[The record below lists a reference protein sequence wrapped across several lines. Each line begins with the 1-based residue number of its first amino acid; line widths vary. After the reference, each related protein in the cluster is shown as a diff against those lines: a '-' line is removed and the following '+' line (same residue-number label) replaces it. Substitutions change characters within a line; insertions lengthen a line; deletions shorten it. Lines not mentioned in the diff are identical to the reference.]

1 MGIATT
7 EKIPRTYSTITK
19 LMARNSRKALLAATG
34 SLPWPRVL
42 ASLFRLRQQG
52 PKNSAGP

>member
-1 MGIATT
+1 
-7 EKIPRTYSTITK
+7 
-19 LMARNSRKALLAATG
+19 MARNSRKALLAARG
-34 SLPWPRVL
+34 SLRWPRVL